1 MKEKKDEL
9 SNDKT
14 KYNGISEFLKN
25 AGINDFSESEKVKY
39 KINQEISELKNRLS
53 IIKNK
58 SFEDIDNTLVKE
70 LNSVKMCIRDSIEA
84 EAKSQI
90 EVEISNAK
98 LSYWRMQPFLEDI
111 SLFLSN
117 T

>member
-39 KINQEISELKNRLS
+39 KINP
-53 IIKNK
+53 
-58 SFEDIDNTLVKE
+58 V
-70 LNSVKMCIRDSIEA
+70 
-84 EAKSQI
+84 
-90 EVEISNAK
+90 
-98 LSYWRMQPFLEDI
+98 SYTHLYINGYNFHMG
-111 SLFLSN
+111 S
-117 T
+117 